1 MFRLLRYYSV
11 ASGLALLAVTLVLVA
26 VYRDLALDQVVEEV
40 EAENVTMSRILAN
53 AIWPRFADYV
63 TEHARRDGDEL
74 RARPETAEIH
84 AATKRLTAGLNV
96 VKVKIYRLDGFI
108 VYSSNLA
115 DIGNDEESQEPA
127 FARAAREGVPAS
139 KFGFQPVF
147 DGINGRLTDRHI
159 VESYLPIRG
168 SGGNVEGVFELY
180 SDATARVASVANEV
194 KWLSIGLV
202 WTFGILYGVLFIIV
216 RRADGIIK
224 RQYADLRHEIGERL
238 ATERKLQQAVEDAEN
253 ANRAKSRFLAHM
265 SHELRTPLNSI
276 IGFAE
281 TMVHE
286 IFGKL
291 ENEKYKEYAA
301 DIHDSGTHLV
311 GLINEVLD
319 VSKIEAGAME
329 LHEENIDLAQV
340 MKECADMM
348 KIEAD
353 KVGIDLRLS
362 MPNNLPEF
370 NGDGLRLKQIF
381 LNLLSNAIKF
391 TPAGGRITLN
401 AGMDDN
407 GGFKFAVT
415 DTGIGIEAEHQARI
429 LQPFEQI
436 EDHPNRS
443 RQGTGLGLALSKS
456 LTELHGGELSL
467 ESEPGVGTTVT
478 LRFPPERALVAEPR
492 LPLHH
497 P

>member
-26 VYRDLALDQVVEEV
+26 VYRDLALDQVVEE
-40 EAENVTMSRILAN
+40 AEIQNVALSQAFAN

-63 TEHARRDGDEL
+63 KFEAPVDGEAL

-84 AATKRLTAGLNV
+84 AIAKSLVYGLNV
-96 VKVKIYRLDGFI
+96 VKIKIYRLDGFT
-108 VYSSNLA
+108 VYSS
-115 DIGNDEESQEPA
+115 DFSQIGTDKSQGPA
-127 FARAAREGVPAS
+127 FARAAREGVPGS
-139 KFGFQPVF
+139 KFGFRPVF

-168 SGGNVEGVFELY
+168 RSGDVEGVFELY
-180 SDATARVASVANEV
+180 SDATARIASVAEDV

-238 ATERKLQQAVEDAEN
+238 ATEQKLQQAVEDAEN

-301 DIHDSGTHLV
+301 DIHNSGTHLV

-329 LHEENIDLAQV
+329 LHEENVDLAQV

-353 KVGIDLRLS
+353 KVGIDLRLT
-362 MPNNLPEF
+362 MPGNLPEF

-391 TPAGGRITLN
+391 TPAGGRITLD
-401 AGMDDN
+401 AGVDDT
-407 GGFKFAVT
+407 GGFKFTVT
-415 DTGIGIEAEHQARI
+415 DTGIGIEAKHQTRI

-436 EDHPNRS
+436 EDHPNRGQ
-443 RQGTGLGLALSKS
+443 RGTGLGLALSKS

-478 LRFPPERALVAEPR
+478 LRFPPERALVAEPQ